1 MEKGDAIMSDVSS
14 DGILKGV
21 KELSL
26 VHKLS
31 MHLGVFV
38 ILIGGWELGSR
49 LGYVN
54 ELIMPPPTAIG
65 YRLYEMFF
73 ITGSIYW
80 HYFVTMFEAVCGF
93 IIGVSIGLSLAITSA
108 ISPVFRRYWAPYAIV
123 FNVTPGIAVTPFII
137 AWFGFGW
144 SSKIALAALVC
155 FFPPFIN
162 TLTGLLY
169 IDKDATELFRS
180 LGANRK
186 QYFWKLQ
193 IPSALPIIIAGLKLA
208 MTGALIG
215 AIVAEFFSASEGVG
229 ILMQRFAFRLNM
241 DGSFAAL
248 IVMSLMG
255 LSLFTLMEYM
265 DVKVLFWRRHSRME
279 EVSKKR
285 KAKWSIN

>member
-1 MEKGDAIMSDVSS
+1 MSDVSS
-14 DGILKGV
+14 DGVLKGV

-26 VHKLS
+26 ATRLG
-31 MHLGVFV
+31 MHLGTFIV
-38 ILIGGWELGSR
+38 IIGGWELGSR

-54 ELIMPPPTAIG
+54 ELIMPPPSSIAA
-65 YRLYEMFF
+65 RLYEMFF
-73 ITGSIYW
+73 ITGSIYY

-93 IIGVSIGLSLAITSA
+93 IIGVSIGLSLAIASA
-108 ISPVFRRYWAPYAIV
+108 ISPVFRRYWAPYAVV

-162 TLTGLLY
+162 TLTGLLF

-180 LGANRK
+180 LGANKK

-193 IPSALPIIIAGLKLA
+193 IPSALPIIMAGLKLA

-255 LSLFTLMEYM
+255 LSLFTLME
-265 DVKVLFWRRHSRME
+265 
-279 EVSKKR
+279 
-285 KAKWSIN
+285 